1 MTAAARFL
9 CRFAALFAALLA
21 LTAGRAQEKP
31 NIVLILADD
40 LGWADPGCYGSP
52 WQNTPALDK
61 LASEGMR
68 FTHATSAQPICS
80 PARAALMTGRSPAR
94 LHLTDFIPGRRVMPS
109 QRMLKPEMKQQLPLE
124 EETLPELLRKNGYV
138 TGIFGKWHLGG
149 QGFGPKA
156 QGFDHY
162 FAGTANT
169 TPSATEGGKG
179 EYELTA
185 QACEWMEQNKD
196 RPFLCY
202 LAHNT
207 PHIPLG
213 AKPDLEA
220 KYRKSG
226 AANPTYAAM
235 MESMD
240 DCVRLTLEKLDAL
253 SLRGKTIVV
262 FLSDN
267 GGLNIVEGANTPATS
282 NRPLR
287 GGKGCLYEGGLR
299 VPLIVRWPGR
309 VPAGKVEATPVVSTD
324 LVPTLLAATG
334 TAPSPQ
340 PCDGVD
346 LLPLLTQGKKP
357 ARASLFWH
365 YPHYSNQRGFPGG
378 AVRTGDW
385 KLIESFDDGD
395 LELYHLGEDPSE
407 MQNLA
412 LSHPSR
418 TQEMLAALR
427 AWRQAMNAQPMRGP
441 NPDYDPLAAWNLI
454 FQRPNGSLQLPASLA
469 EVHGA
474 MLRYEPPPHKN
485 TLGYWTR
492 AEDWASWDVQVEKP
506 GEFTVSL
513 RFGCGNGQGGSE
525 VDVSIAGQTLPFI
538 VRETGGFQKWE
549 TAELG
554 TVQLTAG
561 RHSLAIRP
569 RTKKAAAVMDVQLA
583 TLEPKR

>member
-1 MTAAARFL
+1 MNFRL
-9 CRFAALFAALLA
+9 PLRLIALLLPLLL
-21 LTAGRAQEKP
+21 LTLTVRAQDKP

-40 LGWADPGCYGSP
+40 LGWADLGCYGSP
-52 WQNTPALDK
+52 WKNTPALDK
-61 LASEGMR
+61 LAAEGVR
-68 FTHATSAQPICS
+68 FTHACTAQPICS
-80 PARAALMTGRSPAR
+80 PARAALMTGRAPAR
-94 LHLTDFIPGRRVMPS
+94 MHLTDFIPGRRVMPS

-149 QGFGPKA
+149 QGFGPKS

-162 FAGTANT
+162 FAGSANT

-179 EYELTA
+179 EYDLTA
-185 QACEWMEQNKD
+185 KACEWMEQQQD
-196 RPFLCY
+196 QPFLCFIS
-202 LAHNT
+202 HNT

-213 AKPDLEA
+213 AKPELVE
-220 KYRKSG
+220 KYQKSG
-226 AANPTYAAM
+226 TANPTYAAM

-240 DCVRLTLEKLDAL
+240 DCIRLTLEKIDAL
-253 SLRGKTIVV
+253 SLRSKTIVV

-282 NRPLR
+282 NKPLR
-287 GGKGCLYEGGLR
+287 GGKGGLYEGGLR
-299 VPLIVRWPGR
+299 VPLLVRWPDKI
-309 VPAGKVEATPVVSTD
+309 PAGKVENTPVISTD

-340 PCDGVD
+340 ACDGVN
-346 LLPLLTQGKKP
+346 LLPLLTQGTKP
-357 ARASLFWH
+357 ERASLFWH

-378 AVRTGDW
+378 VIRTGDW
-385 KLIESFDDGD
+385 KLIESFDDGH
-395 LELYHLGEDPSE
+395 LELYHLAEDPSE
-407 MQNLA
+407 TQNLA

-418 TQEMLAALR
+418 TQEMLGALR
-427 AWRQAMNAQPMRGP
+427 AWRKEMNAQPMRGP

-454 FQRPNGSLQLPASLA
+454 HQGPKGALQLPASLA
-469 EVHGA
+469 EVHGS

-506 GEFTVSL
+506 GAFTVRM
-513 RFGCGNGQGGSE
+513 RFGCGPGNGGSA
-525 VDVSIAGQTLPFI
+525 VDITIAGQTLPFT
-538 VRETGGFQKWE
+538 VKETGGFQNWE

-554 TVQLTAG
+554 TVQLPAG
-561 RHSLAIRP
+561 RQTLSIRP
-569 RTKKAAAVMDVQLA
+569 RSKKAAAVMDVQLV
-583 TLEPKR
+583 TLEPKP